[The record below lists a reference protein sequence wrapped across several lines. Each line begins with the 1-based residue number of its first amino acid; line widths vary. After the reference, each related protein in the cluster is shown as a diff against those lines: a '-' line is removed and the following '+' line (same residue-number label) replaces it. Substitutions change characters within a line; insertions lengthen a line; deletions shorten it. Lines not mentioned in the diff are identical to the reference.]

1 MRHAKSSWDDPARR
15 DVERPLAPRGRRA
28 ARAMAEHLLR
38 EGIRP
43 ALILCSPAERTRETL
58 ELVAPAMPGVPTLV
72 EQELYGAS
80 NEDLLLRLRELP
92 ATVPS
97 VLLIGHN
104 PAVQALAVAL
114 AGSGEREALIRLTAK
129 MPTGALTTLQAPVSA
144 WRDLGPGRAELVAF
158 VTPRELV

>member
-1 MRHAKSSWDDPARR
+1 MRHAKSSWEDPGHR
-15 DVERPLAPRGRRA
+15 DAERPLAPRGRRA
-28 ARAMAEHLLR
+28 ARAMAEHLRR

-43 ALILCSPAERTRETL
+43 ALILCSPARRTHETL
-58 ELVAPAMPGVPTLV
+58 ELVAPAMPGVPTRV

-80 NEDLLLRLRELP
+80 DEDLLLRLRELP

-104 PAVQALAVAL
+104 PGLQALAVAL
-114 AGSGEREALIRLTAK
+114 TGSGERDALVRLRAK
-129 MPTGALTTLQAPVSA
+129 MPTGALATLQAPVST
-144 WRDLGPGRAELVAF
+144 WRDLGAGGAELVAF